1 MTAKTA
7 SKRVAKWRADNP
19 RLVRFWRECALA
31 SRFSPQTRISLLN
44 PNTHMTVE
52 YLLESVREQWQK
64 LGFHPNVTVT
74 FSSGVAEVKAV
85 APHSA
90 VPTILVPVPEIPD
103 NTSPSSSDG

>member
-1 MTAKTA
+1 
-7 SKRVAKWRADNP
+7 
-19 RLVRFWRECALA
+19 
-31 SRFSPQTRISLLN
+31 
-44 PNTHMTVE
+44 MTVE

-90 VPTILVPVPEIPD
+90 VPTIFVPVPEIPD